1 MHASR
6 KFKRAFMEQ
15 LLQSLQVAGLTSKSM
30 NLRERRDAVR
40 LSFDVAMAL
49 ARGRAAPWASALV
62 SRHAAERRHEAL
74 MRRILGTSG
83 YETSQRA
90 ATAPSCRKE
99 MRSRKIVR
107 KSHGVCSSRR
117 RRRSSLVAATASRSN
132 SVTVA
137 RRMVK
142 RRLQLLRKL
151 VPGGEAL
158 QGFSLL
164 SEALD
169 YVECLKTQVELMQRL
184 CKGSIPVASSI
195 RV

>member
-1 MHASR
+1 MHAPR

-30 NLRERRDAVR
+30 GLRERRDAVR
-40 LSFDVAMAL
+40 LSSDVAMAL

-62 SRHAAERRHEAL
+62 TRHAAERRHESL
-74 MRRILGTSG
+74 MRRILCTAG
-83 YETSQRA
+83 YETSERA
-90 ATAPSCRKE
+90 AAAGSRPKE
-99 MRSRKIVR
+99 VRSRKIVR
-107 KSHGVCSSRR
+107 RSHGVCSSRR
-117 RRRSSLVAATASRSN
+117 KRRSSLMAASGSSGA
-132 SVTVA
+132 TVA
-137 RRMVK
+137 RKMVK

-158 QGFSLL
+158 HGFSLL

-169 YVECLKTQVELMQRL
+169 YVVCLKTQVELMQRL
-184 CKGSIPVASSI
+184 CKGSIPASLSI